1 MRRKAAF
8 FLLTVFAVFMLS
20 GFTGTF
26 TEGSTNYVY
35 DEAHLFSQA
44 KIDEL
49 NEYITSV
56 RDKAKSDFLVV
67 TTNEPE
73 YDDEIEAAEAIAH
86 AWRDA
91 GNGYGK
97 DHQVIVFYIDIKNRN
112 ARLMEYNDREKWRLS
127 DSEIDEINS
136 YILNDMVNGNYG
148 TAAGKAIQGAA
159 ECAKPGFF
167 ERIWGWITVGIAGG
181 GAASGIALG
190 THNAK
195 TTTPVRYYMRDQRVY
210 TGRREDQFTHTTTVV
225 QPKQTNP
232 PTSGHSGGGSSGGS
246 ISSSGAGHSSGSHG
260 GSIHF

>member
-73 YDDEIEAAEAIAH
+73 YDDVIDAAEAISH

-97 DHQVIVFYIDIKNRN
+97 DHQVIVFYIDMKNR
-112 ARLMEYNDREKWRLS
+112 AYYLQEYNDREKWRLS
-127 DSEIDEINS
+127 DSEMDEIAYNVES
-136 YILNDMVNGNYG
+136 YLKDGAYG
-148 TAAGKAIQGAA
+148 QAAGIAIQTSA
-159 ECAKPGFF
+159 EYAKPGFF
-167 ERIWGWITVGIAGG
+167 ERIWGWITVGLAGG

-225 QPKQTNP
+225 QPKQTY
-232 PTSGHSGGGSSGGS
+232 TSGGGSSGGGGGGGH
-246 ISSSGAGHSSGSHG
+246 ISAGSGHSSGSHG
-260 GSIHF
+260 AGGHF